1 MKKKTKSRL
10 VNFLFFLVCIPVCL
24 VFLWLFWR
32 DLNRSSVRNDKTQ
45 IATIYFKRRIAQR
58 KYSDR
63 VVWERLA
70 QSSPLYDED
79 TLKIAREAQARI
91 KFNNN
96 AELKIDE
103 NTMLQI
109 LTNKDGS
116 VAINLSGGDV
126 SIDTTSISDGS
137 SVSLLV
143 GGSEMKVSA
152 GSKVTAA
159 KNSSGENSFQIQ
171 DGTAQIQNSDG
182 TSQTFET
189 GSALKID
196 SGGKI
201 SEKAI
206 CVTSIGKNSEILR
219 FDENEENSVT
229 LKWITSENQKNSPV
243 RVEIS
248 SVPDFS
254 QITKTYDVE
263 PGENSVGIENL
274 EKNVYWRVFPL
285 DDENDAESGKIS
297 VLDVA
302 DVELLSPVQNPVFE
316 YRRNLPKINFSWQG
330 NDFASYYDFSVFQ
343 ADDLSNPV
351 FSQKVEG
358 ESISLDSLEEGD
370 YVWRVAPFYEVDGI
384 GEGKSTENEKFY
396 VVKKNEVTP
405 AKLVL
410 PADNARI
417 LAGDEDSKIS
427 FAWKSDV
434 DGAAFDFLISD
445 SQDFSKV
452 IYENQTES
460 TKIVGDL
467 AGLNL
472 GEGKY
477 FWKITRASNE
487 DTASTRESEIRSF
500 SIAVQKDDKTVA
512 KLLYPPEN
520 FEVEKQKLPQISF
533 VWRNPQNQNSQNQNQ
548 NQNSQNDENS
558 VIQFSRQS
566 DFSSIDFEK
575 NSTENQ
581 ISKISLESGKWFWR
595 VKNDE
600 NASAANSLSVLEKLK
615 APEILS
621 PLDGS
626 SLILSES
633 NLLSVKWQPEDEN
646 GKADFYKVT
655 LSDSLGNKIAEKTL
669 ASQNREASFELSN
682 LETQNYKSFKI
693 SLQGFSDATEI
704 SQMRIS
710 DKSEINF
717 SAKNPE
723 RLVLLSP
730 ARNAEIAGLS
740 ALRNPVNF
748 SWRENDKITQ
758 NTSVLILRKQEN
770 NGRWATVRQ
779 IKNPQ
784 KQVQISNL
792 SPGKYQWTVEAA
804 GLNGINLSPENAS
817 YFSVLEIPHL
827 ALPVL
832 TSPEKNLVMDAS
844 YLKRNRSILFSWQKV
859 QDATDYVFVLY
870 QKTENGGLKKITEQK
885 TRGNTFRF
893 RNLKNLD
900 VATFVWR
907 VTAYSHGRGGIEEQN
922 SESAENNFE
931 IKFELP
937 KKIQTENPGTQYGE

>member
-10 VNFLFFLVCIPVCL
+10 VNFLFFSVCIPVSL
-24 VFLWLFWR
+24 VFLWLFWQ

-91 KFNNN
+91 KFKNN

-109 LTNKDGS
+109 LTDKDGGI
-116 VAINLSGGDV
+116 AINLSGGDV
-126 SIDTTSISDGS
+126 SIDTTSISDGT
-137 SVSLLV
+137 SVSLML
-143 GGSEMKVSA
+143 GGNEMKVSA

-171 DGTAQIQNSDG
+171 DGTAEVQNSDG

-189 GSALKID
+189 GSAIKID
-196 SGGKI
+196 SDGNI

-206 CVTSIGKNSEILR
+206 CVTSIGKKSEILR
-219 FDENEENSVT
+219 FDENEKNSVT
-229 LKWITSENQKNSPV
+229 LKWITSGNQKNSPV
-243 RVEIS
+243 RVETS

-254 QITKTYDVE
+254 EIIKTYDV
-263 PGENSVGIENL
+263 PAGENSVGIENL

-285 DDENDAESGKIS
+285 DDESEAESGKIS
-297 VLDVA
+297 VLDVSA
-302 DVELLSPVQNPVFE
+302 VELLSPVQNPVFE

-330 NDFASYYDFSVFQ
+330 NEFASYYDFLVFQ

-358 ESISLDSLEEGD
+358 ESVSLDSLEEGD
-370 YVWRVAPFYEVDGI
+370 YVWRVVPFYDVDGI

-396 VVKKNEVTP
+396 VARKNEVTP

-417 LAGDEDSKIS
+417 LADDENSKIS

-434 DGAAFDFLISD
+434 DGAAFDFAISD
-445 SQDFSKV
+445 SQDFSNPV
-452 IYENQTES
+452 FESQTES
-460 TKIVGDL
+460 TKIVQNL

-472 GEGKY
+472 EEGKY

-487 DTASTRESEIRSF
+487 DTAATRESEIRSF

-533 VWRNPQNQNSQNQNQ
+533 AWRNPQ

-575 NSTENQ
+575 NAAENQ
-581 ISKISLESGKWFWR
+581 ISQISLESGKWFWR

-600 NASAANSLSVLEKLK
+600 NASAANLLSVLEKLK
-615 APEILS
+615 TPEILS

-626 SLILSES
+626 SMILGGS
-633 NLLSVKWQPEDEN
+633 NLVPVKWKAEDEN
-646 GKADFYKVT
+646 GRADFYKVT
-655 LSDSLGNKIAEKTL
+655 LSDNLGNKIAEKTL
-669 ASQNREASFELSN
+669 ASQNRETSFELSN

-723 RLVLLSP
+723 RLVLVSP

-770 NGRWATVRQ
+770 NGSWATVRQ

-804 GLNGINLSPENAS
+804 GLNGINLSPESAS

-827 ALPVL
+827 AAPVL
-832 TSPEKNLVMDAS
+832 ISPEKNLVMDAS
-844 YLKRNRSILFSWQKV
+844 YLKRNRSIVFSWQKV
-859 QDATDYVFVLY
+859 QDATDYVFALY

-900 VATFVWR
+900 VADFVWR

-922 SESAENNFE
+922 SNTAENNFE
-931 IKFELP
+931 IKFDLP